1 MFCAASFKN
10 LWCESGYIPLKDEKR
25 CRELII
31 LIKEESI
38 DTGSDYNR
46 LFHLHVVS
54 SRLRTTSTLGSRGYF
69 FLIDTDGWRR
79 SCVNEEKKKKF
90 FSLLIVYA
98 TSPPTISIDKKKKYP
113 LEPRVHCQQ
122 TFQQKPLQAC
132 FSQSLSRIS
141 SSSPK
146 TFEAVP
152 YAVKPCVLTTNRCPR
167 NERSINKECNCSAA
181 IL

>member
-1 MFCAASFKN
+1 MFDLENSYFSSLYKRNVSWKLRKNVGTGFCDVIIGEFPFQNNREWGQMWVFCAASFKN
-10 LWCESGYIPLKDEKR
+10 LWCEPGYIPFKDEKR

-54 SRLRTTSTLGSRGYF
+54 SRLRSTSKHFSRNLF
-69 FLIDTDGWRR
+69 KR
-79 SCVNEEKKKKF
+79 
-90 FSLLIVYA
+90 
-98 TSPPTISIDKKKKYP
+98 
-113 LEPRVHCQQ
+113 
-122 TFQQKPLQAC
+122 C

-152 YAVKPCVLTTNRCPR
+152 YAVKSCVDD
-167 NERSINKECNCSAA
+167 EQMS
-181 IL
+181 